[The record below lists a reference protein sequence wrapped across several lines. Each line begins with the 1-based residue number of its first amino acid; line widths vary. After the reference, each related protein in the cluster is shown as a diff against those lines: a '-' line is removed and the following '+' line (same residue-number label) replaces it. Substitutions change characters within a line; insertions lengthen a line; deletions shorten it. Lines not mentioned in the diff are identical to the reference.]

1 MLGIGKDI
9 VSGIINAVCYL
20 HQNDIVCRD
29 IKPSDVLVNNHYC
42 SSLKVSSFNGVF
54 QEQPIACK
62 LRDLDE
68 ARSAFVQ
75 TCMITGNTNTRF
87 ISRCK
92 EGSHYL
98 YL

>member
-1 MLGIGKDI
+1 MIGIGKDI
-9 VSGIINAVCYL
+9 LSGIINTVCYL

-29 IKPSDVLVNNHYC
+29 IKPSNVLVNNHYC
-42 SSLKVSSFNGVF
+42 SSLKVSRFNGVF

-68 ARSAFVQ
+68 ARSAFAQ

-87 ISRCK
+87 ITRCN
-92 EGSHYL
+92 
-98 YL
+98 